1 MNQQDDCV
9 HPQRVEDLEKYG
21 ASLEMPKEAVKEQ
34 FTITL
39 TALRQQFGYLGMLRV
54 FLDTYLIQQSLRRDF
69 PETKK
74 RAEKIGKVIEKELFT
89 LSGLYLA
96 LAKRLG
102 RKEAYEFL
110 KYEVMYKL
118 ALTSMPL
125 LYQVND
131 LKRCE
136 GGVFENFKKMN
147 IALFERT
154 TKDGTW
160 LMEGYKDEPDKLT
173 IKVTTCTNV
182 ELFNELNV
190 PELGRF
196 GCDHDVAGFA
206 AIEKDVNCEFR
217 RFCTIANGDDHCL
230 FEFYR
235 QGTAPDN
242 AHLNI

>member
-1 MNQQDDCV
+1 MNNGK
-9 HPQRVEDLEKYG
+9 RVEDLKNYG
-21 ASLEMPKEAVKEQ
+21 ASLEMPKEAVRTQ
-34 FTITL
+34 SRIL
-39 TALRQQFGYLGMLRV
+39 WTALRKQFGFLGALRV
-54 FLDTYLIQQSLRRDF
+54 LFDTFLNQRRLRRDF
-69 PETKK
+69 PESRR
-74 RAEKIGKVIEKELFT
+74 RAAAMGEIVEKQLFA
-89 LSGLYLA
+89 LSGIFLA

-102 RKEAYEFL
+102 RKATYEFL
-110 KYEVMYKL
+110 KTEVIYRT
-118 ALTSMPL
+118 AVTSVPL
-125 LYQVND
+125 IYQVTD

-136 GGVFENFKKMN
+136 GDVFDNFKKMN

-160 LMEGYKDEPDKLT
+160 LMESYKDDPDKLT
-173 IKVTTCTNV
+173 IEVTTCANV

-206 AIEKDVNCEFR
+206 AIEKDVDCEFR

-235 QGTAPDN
+235 RGTAPDN